1 MKLPIALS
9 NKHIHLSQADIDVLF
24 GQGYELT
31 HKKDL
36 SQPGQFACEE
46 MVEVVGPKGSTKMRV
61 LGPARPESQVEVSLA
76 DARGLGIAVPVR
88 QSGDTEGTPGCK
100 LVGPKGEV
108 EMTKGVIVAARHIHM
123 SLEDAEKFGVKDVLV
138 CTYQAISGAGKTFET
153 WPDMVDNVIPYIGGE
168 EEKSEKEPLKLWGKI
183 DGSEIKPADKPNF
196 TAQCI
201 RVPVSNGHL
210 GAVFVN
216 FDKMP
221 KKEEMIEIWKNFKG
235 RAQELE
241 LPSAPKQFLNYFTED
256 DRPQIKS
263 ERMLE
268 NGMAISIGR
277 LREDTQYQYKFVCLS
292 HNTLRGAAGG
302 GVLLAELL
310 CAEGYM
316 D

>member
-108 EMTKGVIVAARHIHM
+108 EMTEGVIVAARHIHM
-123 SLEDAEKFGVKDVLV
+123 SLEDAERFGVKDKDVVSVQTTGERALLFNNVLV
-138 CTYQAISGAGKTFET
+138 RANAAFALE
-153 WPDMVDNVIPYIGGE
+153 MHVDLE
-168 EEKSEKEPLKLWGKI
+168 EG
-183 DGSEIKPADKPNF
+183 N
-196 TAQCI
+196 
-201 RVPVSNGHL
+201 
-210 GAVFVN
+210 
-216 FDKMP
+216 
-221 KKEEMIEIWKNFKG
+221 
-235 RAQELE
+235 
-241 LPSAPKQFLNYFTED
+241 
-256 DRPQIKS
+256 
-263 ERMLE
+263 
-268 NGMAISIGR
+268 
-277 LREDTQYQYKFVCLS
+277 
-292 HNTLRGAAGG
+292 AAGVKNG
-302 GVLLAELL
+302 DLVELVK
-310 CAEGYM
+310 
-316 D
+316 

>member
-108 EMTKGVIVAARHIHM
+108 ELTEGVIAAKRHIHF
-123 SLEDAEKFGVKDVLV
+123 SPEDAEAMGIKDRQIVKVEVETNGRSLIFGDVMCRVKD
-138 CTYQAISGAGKTFET
+138 TYATF
-153 WPDMVDNVIPYIGGE
+153 MH
-168 EEKSEKEPLKLWGKI
+168 I
-183 DGSEIKPADKPNF
+183 DTDE
-196 TAQCI
+196 
-201 RVPVSNGHL
+201 SN
-210 GAVFVN
+210 
-216 FDKMP
+216 
-221 KKEEMIEIWKNFKG
+221 
-235 RAQELE
+235 
-241 LPSAPKQFLNYFTED
+241 
-256 DRPQIKS
+256 
-263 ERMLE
+263 
-268 NGMAISIGR
+268 
-277 LREDTQYQYKFVCLS
+277 
-292 HNTLRGAAGG
+292 AAGG
-302 GVLLAELL
+302 PK
-310 CAEGYM
+310 EGTIIV

>member
-123 SLEDAEKFGVKDVLV
+123 SLEDAERFGVKDKDVVSVQTTGERALLFNTV
-138 CTYQAISGAGKTFET
+138 SVRANAAFALEMHVDLEEGNAAEKTET
-153 WPDMVDNVIPYIGGE
+153 
-168 EEKSEKEPLKLWGKI
+168 
-183 DGSEIKPADKPNF
+183 
-196 TAQCI
+196 
-201 RVPVSNGHL
+201 
-210 GAVFVN
+210 
-216 FDKMP
+216 
-221 KKEEMIEIWKNFKG
+221 
-235 RAQELE
+235 
-241 LPSAPKQFLNYFTED
+241 
-256 DRPQIKS
+256 
-263 ERMLE
+263 
-268 NGMAISIGR
+268 
-277 LREDTQYQYKFVCLS
+277 
-292 HNTLRGAAGG
+292 
-302 GVLLAELL
+302 
-310 CAEGYM
+310 
-316 D
+316 

>member
-123 SLEDAEKFGVKDVLV
+123 SLEDAERFGVKDKDVVSVQTTGERALLFNNVLV
-138 CTYQAISGAGKTFET
+138 RANAAFALE
-153 WPDMVDNVIPYIGGE
+153 MHVDLE
-168 EEKSEKEPLKLWGKI
+168 EG
-183 DGSEIKPADKPNF
+183 N
-196 TAQCI
+196 
-201 RVPVSNGHL
+201 
-210 GAVFVN
+210 
-216 FDKMP
+216 
-221 KKEEMIEIWKNFKG
+221 
-235 RAQELE
+235 
-241 LPSAPKQFLNYFTED
+241 
-256 DRPQIKS
+256 
-263 ERMLE
+263 
-268 NGMAISIGR
+268 
-277 LREDTQYQYKFVCLS
+277 
-292 HNTLRGAAGG
+292 AAGVKTG
-302 GVLLAELL
+302 DLVELVK
-310 CAEGYM
+310 
-316 D
+316 